1 MNGLICPTILKNM
14 DGREE
19 VMDLYSYYFK
29 KRVIYINSTIDDDL
43 ALNIVTQLKYLDDL
57 SDDDITLVINSRG
70 GSVTAGMMIYDM
82 MKYGISCD
90 VKTVA
95 TGVAASM
102 GAILLAAGTPGKRCA
117 THNTDIMIHQP
128 LGEVQGQASDI
139 LLEAEHINAV
149 KLKLAKLLAEMCGR
163 SEQEL
168 LKDIDRN
175 YWMTS
180 REALDY
186 GLIDYIDHPNA
197 GQEV

>member
-14 DGREE
+14 DGHEE

-43 ALNIVTQLKYLDDL
+43 ALNIVTQLKYLDNL
-57 SDDDITLVINSRG
+57 SDEDITLVINSRG

-102 GAILLAAGTPGKRCA
+102 GAILLAAGSPGKRCA
-117 THNTDIMIHQP
+117 THNADIMIHQP
-128 LGEVQGQASDI
+128 LGGVQGQASDI

>member
-14 DGREE
+14 DGHEE

-43 ALNIVTQLKYLDDL
+43 ALNIVTQLKYLDNL
-57 SDDDITLVINSRG
+57 SDEDITLVINSRG

-117 THNTDIMIHQP
+117 THNADIMIHQP
-128 LGEVQGQASDI
+128 LGGVQGQASDI

-149 KLKLAKLLAEMCGR
+149 KLKLAKLLAQMCGR